1 MTRGKNIELFICHYV
16 VDFLDFLYCPR
27 VFNTADNSLKAKQI
41 FINAFLGVFQSSSW
55 LRQMSFYIFSGMVIY
70 ACILFEYISLFTSSH
85 FYLTSYHSAIL
96 LVKTSSGTK
105 IESQV
110 YCTNLVHCR
119 FTLAVGDDPFF
130 PIRYRLFTHSTQ
142 FFPRVFFITSDGT
155 TDACRQTLG
164 TGCLVL
170 VQADISWITCGKN
183 NNTQPN

>member
-41 FINAFLGVFQSSSW
+41 FMNAFLGVFQSSSW

-130 PIRYRLFTHSTQ
+130 Q
-142 FFPRVFFITSDGT
+142 FGIASSLIVHNFFLVYFSLH
-155 TDACRQTLG
+155 RMVRPTL
-164 TGCLVL
+164 
-170 VQADISWITCGKN
+170 ADKRSERDVWF
-183 NNTQPN
+183 